1 LRDPLHQIERV
12 GPKEKADVHDAS
24 LKPVAAMTPPLTYL
38 IGLVVVGALD
48 RASSRQLTQ
57 AAGKMYSLRF
67 QNQTRS
73 PIMVGSSTN

>member
-1 LRDPLHQIERV
+1 
-12 GPKEKADVHDAS
+12 
-24 LKPVAAMTPPLTYL
+24 MTPPLTYL